1 MLIAGI
7 DIGSGTTKCVLVDE
21 DRGIHGR
28 GQVKTARS
36 VCYDIL
42 REILRE
48 ARQFNPKEFRVIAN
62 PTVVEMLLDEESAHL
77 AGLSEFV
84 GKPISL
90 SAESAMNPEQYD
102 IVLM

>member
-1 MLIAGI
+1 MITGLSIVTVWVLDRDSAKKFYTEQLGFTLTN
-7 DIGSGTTKCVLVDE
+7 DIELETGMRWLTVRPPDRE
-21 DRGIHGR
+21 DQELLLLDPMH
-28 GQVKTARS
+28 S
-36 VCYDIL
+36 
-42 REILRE
+42 
-48 ARQFNPKEFRVIAN
+48 
-62 PTVVEMLLDEESAHL
+62 MLDEESAHL